1 MHDIAL
7 SHRFTITA
15 LIAAPEPLVDRG
27 DRLDFIPIT
36 GGTVSG
42 DLTGEVVPGGGD
54 WCCTRSDGVVA
65 VEARYLVR
73 TASGALVD
81 VHNTGVLRPSDV
93 GDDGAA
99 PYFLTT
105 PRFRTVDPALH
116 WLTAAVFVGEAH
128 VEGDR
133 VVIEVAELVVQG

>member
-1 MHDIAL
+1 MHAIAAEP
-7 SHRFTITA
+7 RFTITA
-15 LIAAPEPLVDRG
+15 LIAPPEPLVDRG

-36 GGTVSG
+36 GGEVRG
-42 DLTGEVVPGGGD
+42 DLTGAVVPGGGD

-73 TASGALVD
+73 TASGGLVD
-81 VHNTGVLRPSDV
+81 VHNTGVLRPAE
-93 GDDGAA
+93 DGAA

-116 WLTAAVFVGEAH
+116 WLTATVFVGQAH

-133 VVIEVAELVVQG
+133 VVIEVAELVVRA